1 MCANHESSPNPS
13 RKQEGDT
20 RAPVGRREFLKL
32 SGFALGAAAFS
43 GVTGALPKFAH
54 ADADKISDDKISDDG
69 AKLLIAMDLDQT
81 DHLKA
86 YGITFWALQRGLA
99 VDWLLNYRG
108 GSFMA
113 DYSDLLAAECRI
125 RGVSFEQLAEG
136 DAQSI
141 YQLVQAPDKNMD
153 VERLEKAPK
162 VAVYIPPGYRPWDD
176 AVTLALEFAEVPYE
190 HVWDDEVLGGKL
202 AEYDWLH
209 LHHEDFTGQYGKF
222 YGSYSSAPWYQAQV
236 RELEA
241 EAKKQGYAKVS
252 EEKKAVARKIREF
265 AANGGY
271 LFAMCSATETIDIA
285 LAAENDDIV
294 DVPFDGDPPDAQYD
308 QKLDYLKTFAFEKF
322 KVDPN
327 PYEYRFSDINVQPE
341 EVGPKENDY
350 FTLFDFSAKYDPVPT
365 MLTQDHTN
373 VVKGFMGQTT
383 AFHKELIKD
392 TVTILGQR
400 EGNNQVKYL
409 YSPFGKGFFTFY
421 GGHDPE
427 DYTHMVGDPPT
438 DLKLHKNSPGYRLIL
453 NNVLFPAAKK
463 KKLKT

>member
-1 MCANHESSPNPS
+1 M
-13 RKQEGDT
+13 D
-20 RAPVGRREFLKL
+20 RRLFLK
-32 SGFALGAAAFS
+32 GAFA
-43 GVTGALPKFAH
+43 TGALSLGGHGLLVPNRARAGEK
-54 ADADKISDDKISDDG
+54 DDG
-69 AKLLIAMDLDQT
+69 QAKLLIPMDLTQT

-125 RGVSFEQLAEG
+125 RGVSFEQV
-136 DAQSI
+136 DASGASSI
-141 YQLVQAPDKNMD
+141 YGIVQSPDKNMD
-153 VERLEKAPK
+153 VVRLEKAPK
-162 VAVYIPPGYRPWDD
+162 VAVYIPPGYQPWDD
-176 AVTLALEFAEVPYE
+176 AVTLALQYAEVPYD
-190 HVWDDEVLGGKL
+190 HIWDDEVMNGKL
-202 AEYDWLH
+202 LQSDWLH

-236 RELEA
+236 RTLET
-241 EAKKQGYAKVS
+241 EAKNLGFAKVS
-252 EEKKAVARKIREF
+252 EEKKAVARKIKEF
-265 AANGGY
+265 VANGGFM
-271 LFAMCSATETIDIA
+271 FAMCSATETIDIA

-294 DVPFDGDPPDAQYD
+294 ETVFDGDPTDPDYQK
-308 QKLDYLKTFAFEKF
+308 KLDYSKTFAFTNF

-327 PYEYRFSDINVQPE
+327 PYAYVHSDINVEPE

-373 VVKGFMGQTT
+373 VIKGFMGQTT
-383 AFHKELIKD
+383 AFHQELIKKD
-392 TVTILGQR
+392 VTIMAQR
-400 EGNNQVKYL
+400 EATNQVKYL
-409 YSPFGKGFFTFY
+409 YSTYGRGFFTFY

-427 DYTHMVGDPPT
+427 DYTHLVGDPPT